1 MKDNH
6 GVILY
11 TQIFEM
17 SDEINLFKLILV
29 YEKIED
35 IIKNLHALHAY
46 ITKGLKAIYKWSYIE
61 RRTRSTL

>member
-6 GVILY
+6 G

-35 IIKNLHALHAY
+35 IIKINIQICILHN
-46 ITKGLKAIYKWSYIE
+46 
-61 RRTRSTL
+61 

>member
-1 MKDNH
+1 MRGGVEDFWGFCTLMKDNH

-35 IIKNLHALHAY
+35 IIKINIQICMHCML
-46 ITKGLKAIYKWSYIE
+46 T
-61 RRTRSTL
+61 

>member
-11 TQIFEM
+11 AQIFEM

-35 IIKNLHALHAY
+35 IIKINIQICILHN
-46 ITKGLKAIYKWSYIE
+46 
-61 RRTRSTL
+61 

>member
-6 GVILY
+6 GIILY

-17 SDEINLFKLILV
+17 SDEIDLFKLILV

-35 IIKNLHALHAY
+35 IIKINIQICMHCML
-46 ITKGLKAIYKWSYIE
+46 T
-61 RRTRSTL
+61 

>member
-11 TQIFEM
+11 IQIFEM

-35 IIKNLHALHAY
+35 IIKINIQICILHN
-46 ITKGLKAIYKWSYIE
+46 
-61 RRTRSTL
+61 

>member
-35 IIKNLHALHAY
+35 IIKICNIQICMHCML
-46 ITKGLKAIYKWSYIE
+46 T
-61 RRTRSTL
+61 